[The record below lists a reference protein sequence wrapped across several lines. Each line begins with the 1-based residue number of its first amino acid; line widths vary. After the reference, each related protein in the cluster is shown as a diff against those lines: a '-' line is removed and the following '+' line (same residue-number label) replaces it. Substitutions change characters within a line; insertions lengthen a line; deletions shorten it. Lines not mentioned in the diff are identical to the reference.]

1 MNSRGGELIQGHR
14 RVQVSQGVRIGSEE
28 ILIYVGNELFSCVKK
43 VMEVGEVSRDSCGCV
58 LAAGK
63 LWLWTDR

>member
-1 MNSRGGELIQGHR
+1 MNRRIKKKKKGHR
-14 RVQVSQGVRIGSEE
+14 RVKVRQGVRIGSEE

-63 LWLWTDR
+63 LWLWTD